1 MNLAHLYYFRKLV
14 EVKNYSRAAEELF
27 VAQPTLSLA
36 VSSLERE
43 LGCILVKKRRNVLE
57 LTEEG
62 EEFYDAV
69 VTATSALDN
78 VTRAIKEQAA
88 EEYGSIRVGMVYS
101 IQDKAWSKAIREYY
115 NSTRSRVQISWKQG
129 TTESLMKDLK
139 NGSLDAIMAGVLG
152 SDSEIESIPATTQSA
167 VLLVNEKSKFASRH
181 TVSLDELVGIPIV
194 TYQNKWSPFA
204 FEIAEL
210 LSGHQHLSV
219 HYDYNDEIT
228 LASLVTADPNTV
240 AIACHSWLI
249 GSFSDVVPIPIA
261 EAPKDFHQFYISYR
275 KRNRLPLA
283 LEDFVLFMKQYDFM
297 NVSPHCEEEILL
309 PSAN

>member
-1 MNLAHLYYFRKLV
+1 
-14 EVKNYSRAAEELF
+14 
-27 VAQPTLSLA
+27 
-36 VSSLERE
+36 
-43 LGCILVKKRRNVLE
+43 
-57 LTEEG
+57 
-62 EEFYDAV
+62 
-69 VTATSALDN
+69 
-78 VTRAIKEQAA
+78 
-88 EEYGSIRVGMVYS
+88 
-101 IQDKAWSKAIREYY
+101 
-115 NSTRSRVQISWKQG
+115 
-129 TTESLMKDLK
+129 MKDLK

-152 SDSEIESIPATTQSA
+152 SDSEIESIPASTQSA

-194 TYQNKWSPFA
+194 TYQNKRGPFA
-204 FEIAEL
+204 FEIAKL

-219 HYDYNDEIT
+219 HYGYNDEIT

-275 KRNRLPLA
+275 KRNRLPLV